1 MTGHLMFK
9 LNKAFTPLKITRCP
23 LWKFILDF
31 TERPVWVCAVLRR
44 RFPVG
49 ESPTRQLLLQPEA
62 IGAFME
68 VTKWMKPPM

>member
-1 MTGHLMFK
+1 MARLEGFRTEVEG
-9 LNKAFTPLKITRCP
+9 PL
-23 LWKFILDF
+23 
-31 TERPVWVCAVLRR
+31 WVCAVLRR